1 MGDRDPMLLAEH
13 SFMIQGGGIT
23 MKKLQLIAAIMPF
36 VLFGCSDQSN
46 PVGPGQTSSSASAS
60 TIAGSKKDG
69 VQPVSGDIQ
78 LAAMDDAASTDTN
91 IVRVSTP
98 IIASIGGTVRLVGA
112 FPDKHG
118 DAISYDLSIMFPAGA
133 LPADTLISISIDKA
147 TFQIDGT
154 VTFGPHGI
162 VFNTPATLTMKA
174 DNIDF
179 VKKNDTVNF
188 YYLNNGVMELM
199 PDSYGAFVKKTD
211 WNLVAGAKIPHFSMY
226 AFGR

>member
-1 MGDRDPMLLAEH
+1 
-13 SFMIQGGGIT
+13 
-23 MKKLQLIAAIMPF
+23 MKKLQLIVAMMAT
-36 VLFGCSDQSN
+36 VLLGCSDQSN
-46 PVGPGQTSSSASAS
+46 PAGPGQVSGLASAS

-69 VQPVSGDIQ
+69 VQPVVGDIQ

-98 IIASIGGTVRLVGA
+98 IIASVGGTVRLVGA

-118 DAISYDLSIMFPAGA
+118 NAISYDLSIMFPAGA
-133 LPADTLISISIDKA
+133 LPADTMISISIDKS

-162 VFNTPATLTMKA
+162 VFNTPATLTVMA

-199 PDSYGAFVKKTD
+199 PNSWGSFVKKTD
-211 WNLVAGAKIPHFSMY
+211 WNLVAGAMIPHFSMY

>member
-1 MGDRDPMLLAEH
+1 
-13 SFMIQGGGIT
+13 
-23 MKKLQLIAAIMPF
+23 MKKLQLIVAMMAT
-36 VLFGCSDQSN
+36 VLLGCSDQSN
-46 PVGPGQTSSSASAS
+46 PAGPGQISSPGSAS
-60 TIAGSKKDG
+60 TIDGYKKDG
-69 VQPVSGDIQ
+69 VQPVSGDIH
-78 LAAMDDAASTDTN
+78 LADMDDAASTDTN

-98 IIASIGGTVRLVGA
+98 IIASVGGTVKLVGS

-133 LPADTLISISIDKA
+133 LQADTLISISIDKR

-162 VFNTPATLTMKA
+162 VFNTPARLSMKA

-179 VKKNDTVNF
+179 VKKNGTVNF

-199 PDSYGAFVKKTD
+199 PSSWGSFVKKTD
-211 WNLVAGAKIPHFSMY
+211 WNLVAGAQIPHFSMY

>member
-1 MGDRDPMLLAEH
+1 
-13 SFMIQGGGIT
+13 

-46 PVGPGQTSSSASAS
+46 PVGPGQTSSSASTS

-69 VQPVSGDIQ
+69 VQPVSGPIQ
-78 LAAMDDAASTDTN
+78 VSFMDSAASTDTN

-98 IIASIGGTVRLVGA
+98 IIASVGGSVRLFGA

-118 DAISYDLSIMFPAGA
+118 DVVSYDLSIMFPAGA
-133 LPADTLISISIDKA
+133 LPGDTTISISIDKA
-147 TFQIDGT
+147 SFQNDGT

-162 VFNTPATLTMKA
+162 VFKIPGTLSLSAT
-174 DNIDF
+174 NIDF
-179 VKKNDTVNF
+179 VKKNKTVNL
-188 YYLNNGVMELM
+188 YYLNNGALELM
-199 PDSYGAFVKKTD
+199 PEHWGSVTKVKSD
-211 WNLVAGAKIPHFSMY
+211 NSVVAGAQIPHFSMY

>member
-1 MGDRDPMLLAEH
+1 
-13 SFMIQGGGIT
+13 
-23 MKKLQLIAAIMPF
+23 MKKLQLIVAMMAT

-46 PVGPGQTSSSASAS
+46 PAGPGQVSGLASAS

-69 VQPVSGDIQ
+69 VQPVVGDIQ

-98 IIASIGGTVRLVGA
+98 IIASVGGTVRLVGA

-118 DAISYDLSIMFPAGA
+118 NAISYDLSIMFPAGA
-133 LPADTLISISIDKA
+133 LPADTMISISIDKS

-162 VFNTPATLTMKA
+162 VFNIPGTLSLSAT
-174 DNIDF
+174 NIDF
-179 VKKNDTVNF
+179 VKKNKTVNL
-188 YYLNNGVMELM
+188 YYLNNGILELM
-199 PDSYGAFVKKTD
+199 PDIWWSVTKVKSD
-211 WNLVAGAKIPHFSMY
+211 NSVVAGAQIPHFSMY